1 MKTINYSESR
11 NNLQFRAKYFAKSKN
26 RNQKL
31 KKKKKKK

>member
-11 NNLQFRAKYFAKSKN
+11 NNLQFRAKYFAKSRN

-31 KKKKKKK
+31 KKRKK